1 MVDHSCY
8 PSPQLHFLYALL
20 EPRHSEAG
28 PHPCSSVPTTPSMC
42 YFLLYEYPR
51 ISARFIVRRHRSL
64 ETLVLASGLV
74 GKAFGYQVWS
84 PGFHLWHCIRRAWRY
99 KPATLALQDER
110 RPYMC
115 VHPWLHTIPG
125 QPTIREAP
133 PLRAGDGNCGDFSVG
148 EMPAYTHVR
157 TRV

>member
-1 MVDHSCY
+1 
-8 PSPQLHFLYALL
+8 
-20 EPRHSEAG
+20 
-28 PHPCSSVPTTPSMC
+28 MC

-84 PGFHLWHCIRRAWRY
+84 PGFHLWHCVRG
-99 KPATLALQDER
+99 PGGTNLQRQLSSTKEDHT
-110 RPYMC
+110 C
-115 VHPWLHTIPG
+115 VFILGYAQFPG
-125 QPTIREAP
+125 QPGIREAL